1 MTRHGLLVTELRRRM
16 TRDEVLE
23 VLYLFGGDRW
33 SLPTPRAYLQAE
45 REEAIQLERAEG
57 ATYDDLARVHD
68 LSDRHVRRIVH
79 PRPKKAA

>member
-16 TRDEVLE
+16 DQKSLLE
-23 VLYLFGGDRW
+23 LLDFFGGDRW

-45 REEAIQLERAEG
+45 REAAILQERASG
-57 ATYDDLARVHD
+57 LGYDDLARVHD

-79 PRPKKAA
+79 KKAA

>member
-16 TRDEVLE
+16 TRDGLLE
-23 VLYLFGGDRW
+23 LLDLFGGDRW

-45 REEAIQLERAEG
+45 REAAILQERAEG
-57 ATYDDLARVHD
+57 ATYDDLARTHD

-79 PRPKKAA
+79 RKAA